1 MKMLKGAEALPPWV
15 DVKQPSSNYWI
26 SPALPFLPVRDT
38 MEDDRF
44 EAIALTA
51 IAVECGKKRKPYVD
65 LRLVRIGMTLNA
77 RGVAIPDGV
86 SDPDDLC
93 QTLAYGSMPLD
104 AFLKRIIP
112 PLGRSVTSYIFS
124 FYEDG
129 MNVVANTI
137 SGGYHEP
144 QIIVE
149 ICRGY
154 DKPKK
159 PEDRSHAYA
168 NMRYLFNEGAKSL
181 RKYAHALKNGREAKA

>member
-1 MKMLKGAEALPPWV
+1 MLKGAEALPPWV
-15 DVKQPSSNYWI
+15 DVKQPSGNYWI

-44 EAIALTA
+44 EAIALSA
-51 IAVECGKKRKPYVD
+51 LVVKCGKKRKPYVE
-65 LRLVRIGMTLNA
+65 LRPVRIGMTLNA
-77 RGVAIPDGV
+77 SGIAIPDGV

-104 AFLKRIIP
+104 MFLKRIVP
-112 PLGRSVTSYIFS
+112 PLGRSVTSYVFT

-129 MNVVANTI
+129 MDVVTNTVA
-137 SGGYHEP
+137 GGYDEP
-144 QIIVE
+144 QIVVE

-159 PEDRSHAYA
+159 PEDRSHVYA
-168 NMRYLFNEGAKSL
+168 NMQYLFNEGAKSL
-181 RKYAHALKNGREAKA
+181 RKYALSLNGSRRVGM